1 MEDKDKDNLSVVG
14 MIRDKNEE
22 LDLNGILKTT
32 FGGYTKQS
40 VHEYLAILRKQQQTS
55 QATFSGNLQNL
66 FEEKENIKKSHDTLL
81 ARYNKLS
88 AEYDNLAETLKNVK
102 IEDSEF
108 SAKNVIILK
117 NNIISLEEEVKVAN
131 REKKSVQKEI
141 EHLNNDISNLNIKL
155 EQSMQETEAQKAML
169 KAERAESKKLRDTV
183 ADLSRMLEEEKNEV
197 KYLKGTMTDGKYAE
211 LNSKIGEL
219 SAQMTAQTE
228 IIKKQNSEC
237 NLKEKTIDSFS
248 DEIAMLKQKLGSM
261 TKCLQDSNTQND
273 KLLVANEA
281 LKYQLQEEY
290 KKSIELINEKSN
302 IAIDRLI
309 AQKNLSTAEA
319 KITSLEMQLLKQK
332 KSDDIK
338 ILQNKQKEESSD
350 HQGKLAKE
358 NA

>member
-1 MEDKDKDNLSVVG
+1 MKEKDNLNIVE
-14 MIRDKNEE
+14 MIRDKTEE
-22 LDLNGILKTT
+22 FDLNSILKST

-55 QATFSGNLQNL
+55 QDTFSANLQNL
-66 FEEKENIKKSHDTLL
+66 FEEKENLRKSNDTLL

-88 AEYDNLAETLKNVK
+88 AEYDNLAEALRNVK
-102 IEDSEF
+102 IDDSEF
-108 SAKNVIILK
+108 SAQNVILLK

-131 REKKSVQKEI
+131 RERKSVEKEI
-141 EHLNNDISNLNIKL
+141 EHLNNDINNLNIKL

-169 KAERAESKKLRDTV
+169 KAEKAESKKQRDTV

-211 LNSKIGEL
+211 LISKVGEL
-219 SAQMTAQTE
+219 SVQLTAQTE
-228 IIKKQNSEC
+228 VIKKQNTEN
-237 NLKEKTIDSFS
+237 NLKEKTIDSLP

-261 TKCLQDSNTQND
+261 YKSLQESNTQND

-319 KITSLEMQLLKQK
+319 KVISLEMQLLKQK
-332 KSDDIK
+332 KSEDIK
-338 ILQNKQKEESSD
+338 VLQNKQEDEFPNKQAALSE
-350 HQGKLAKE
+350 E

>member
-1 MEDKDKDNLSVVG
+1 MKDKDNLSVVG
-14 MIRDKNEE
+14 MIRGKNEE
-22 LDLNGILKTT
+22 SDLNSILKST

-40 VHEYLAILRKQQQTS
+40 VHEYSAILRKQQQTS
-55 QATFSGNLQNL
+55 QETFSVNLQNL
-66 FEEKENIKKSHDTLL
+66 FEEKENLRKSHDTLL

-88 AEYDNLAETLKNVK
+88 AEYDNLAEALRNVK

-108 SAKNVIILK
+108 SAQNVIILK

-131 REKKSVQKEI
+131 RERKSVQKEV
-141 EHLNNDISNLNIKL
+141 EHLNNDINNLKIKL
-155 EQSMQETEAQKAML
+155 EQSMRETEAQKAML
-169 KAERAESKKLRDTV
+169 KAERAESKKQRDTV
-183 ADLSRMLEEEKNEV
+183 ADLSRLLEEEKNEV

-228 IIKKQNSEC
+228 IIKKQNS
-237 NLKEKTIDSFS
+237 NSDLKEKTIDSLS

-261 TKCLQDSNTQND
+261 YKSMQDANTQND
-273 KLLVANEA
+273 KLLVANET

-290 KKSIELINEKSN
+290 KKSIELINEKTN
-302 IAIDRLI
+302 ISIDRLI

-332 KSDDIK
+332 KSDEIK
-338 ILQNKQKEESSD
+338 VVQNEQEKSFNQ
-350 HQGKLAKE
+350 QAALAKG